1 MFFPNEGS
9 LLLYWTQSSLRRSL
23 RRVRSS
29 ARLYQALAERETD
42 EAARE
47 MYRLLAEQQRSR
59 ATRKLTSLFSLRV
72 RLPVNKDPWAARV
85 WRRLLIVC
93 GPKIAVAWIDWRET
107 QELAVIL
114 LVARAITRLA
124 RVRGRYLRPTS

>member
-1 MFFPNEGS
+1 MKVKRGETRVRPLVWMPDHTTWRTRCLIIGDLMELRGRMFFPNEGS
-9 LLLYWTQSSLRRSL
+9 ILLYWTQSSLRSSL

-47 MYRLLAEQQRSR
+47 MYRLLAEQHRSR

-72 RLPVNKDPWAARV
+72 R
-85 WRRLLIVC
+85 
-93 GPKIAVAWIDWRET
+93 
-107 QELAVIL
+107 
-114 LVARAITRLA
+114 
-124 RVRGRYLRPTS
+124 